1 LIRKKSL
8 IFEFS
13 LLKKFDFCN
22 FFDDV
27 CKFYFTIYQ
36 ICIKRFSNNFS
47 LYHKLVYICIAVK
60 ADCAAALGRKNEL
73 NN

>member
-1 LIRKKSL
+1 CRQFDAANLDSVKPYVSP
-8 IFEFS
+8 
-13 LLKKFDFCN
+13 KFGHFCLSRQIYRI
-22 FFDDV
+22 
-27 CKFYFTIYQ
+27 KFG
-36 ICIKRFSNNFS
+36 